1 MNSPVEISVG
11 PMAVAV
17 NRGELTVEIVAAT
30 DIAWFDT
37 QRAEYSYLAPAA
49 RPTISC
55 GLS

>member
-11 PMAVAV
+11 TMAVAV